1 MKNLHVP
8 VLLQPSIEALAIK
21 PRVTYID
28 LTLGG
33 AGHFELALKEANY
46 QGTFVGFDAD
56 QMAIS
61 SAQASFREQGFE
73 QVSENSEIIELSKDD
88 CRLIL
93 VHRNF
98 AELGQTLAELN
109 LERIDAIFADL
120 GTSTNQLT
128 EGERGFSFQGN
139 EPLDMRMNQGLQI
152 KASDL
157 VNGLFTGELEKL
169 FSNLA
174 DVGFARQLAKQIII
188 ARKSKPI
195 KTTADLRQ
203 IVQHIVP
210 FSKRHGGNKHPEAK
224 VFQALRIAVNNELVN
239 LRNML
244 PEAFS
249 LLSKKGRLAV
259 ISFHSGEDR
268 IVKTEFSDLVK
279 SGKAEF
285 AVKRVLPSETEISD
299 NPASRSAR
307 LRCIEKL

>member
-1 MKNLHVP
+1 MKNLHIP
-8 VLLQPSIEALAIK
+8 VLLQPSIESLNIR
-21 PRVTYID
+21 PGVTYID

-33 AGHFELALKEANY
+33 AGHFELALKEADY

-61 SAQASFREQGFE
+61 SAQEYFANQGFE
-73 QVSENSEIIELSKDD
+73 VISSDTEIVELSREQ

-98 AELGQTLAELN
+98 AELNQTLAELK
-109 LERIDAIFADL
+109 LTKIDAIFADL

-128 EGERGFSFQGN
+128 QGERGFSFLRD

-195 KTTADLRQ
+195 TTTGELRQ

-244 PEAFS
+244 PEAFAA
-249 LLSKKGRLAV
+249 LTQKGRLAV

-285 AVKRVLPSETEISD
+285 AVKRVLPSESEIRD

-307 LRCIEKL
+307 LRCIEKI